1 MPGILFMGRLISPN
15 GFLPVLIPL
24 LLPDQVQ
31 DKKDKD
37 GHESVGGD

>member
-1 MPGILFMGRLISPN
+1 MGRLFSPQP
-15 GFLPVLIPL
+15 FSWHVLIPL

-31 DKKDKD
+31 NKEDKD